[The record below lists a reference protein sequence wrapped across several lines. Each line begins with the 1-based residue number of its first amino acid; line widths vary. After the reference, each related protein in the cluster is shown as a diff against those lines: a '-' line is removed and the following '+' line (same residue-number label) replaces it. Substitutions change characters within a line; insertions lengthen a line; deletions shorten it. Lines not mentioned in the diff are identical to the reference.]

1 MKLDFAGLKDDR
13 VLRQALT
20 ISVVI
25 HGLVYLLAF
34 FFGQALQRAPML
46 QLTEIDFVE
55 LEEIPLQ
62 EEIAEP
68 QPKSLLQ
75 MVKKVIPVK
84 QKPSV
89 KTRKKAAP
97 ASPRRAAP
105 KPAPPKKR
113 YIGGAPLISKKML
126 SGSRA
131 RGRAMAEPM
140 ISKKSI
146 GRGIGTGTPKWE
158 KGPGARTGG
167 GGRRLN
173 LAMSMALPQAQ
184 RRGVVDADIA
194 ASLKGKRGALSVHKS
209 SNIRGIIAGVGRG
222 KRARLAAGRGGGS
235 GANLGGFRDAFAVFG
250 QIKNRKIL
258 RMKMPRY
265 PAWAEEQGIEAAVA
279 IRVGIFAD
287 GLVDENSIYI
297 ESTSG
302 YPQLDK
308 LAVQSVTQ
316 AVWAPLSAK
325 KKQVIQY
332 GSIRFAFR
340 LKR

>member
-1 MKLDFAGLKDDR
+1 MKLDFAGLGEDR
-13 VLRQALT
+13 VLRQAFT
-20 ISVVI
+20 ISTVI
-25 HGLVYLLAF
+25 HVLVFLLAF
-34 FFGQALQRAPML
+34 FFGQAMQRAPML

-55 LEEIPLQ
+55 MEEIPLR

-75 MVKKVIPVK
+75 MVKRVIPVK
-84 QKPSV
+84 QRPSV
-89 KTRKKAAP
+89 RTPKKAPSAP
-97 ASPRRAAP
+97 AAP
-105 KPAPPKKR
+105 KPAPPKRR
-113 YIGGAPLISKKML
+113 YMGGAPLISKKML
-126 SGSRA
+126 SGSRMSGKA
-131 RGRAMAEPM
+131 VSEPM

-146 GRGIGTGTPKWE
+146 GRGISTGTPKWE

-173 LAMSMALPQAQ
+173 LAMSMALPQSQ

-194 ASLKGKRGALSVHKS
+194 ASLKGKRGTLSMHKS
-209 SNIRGIIAGVGRG
+209 GDVRGIIAGVSRG
-222 KRARLAAGRGGGS
+222 KRARLAATGRGGGS

-250 QIKNRKIL
+250 EIKNRKIL

-265 PAWAEEQGIEAAVA
+265 PAWAEEQGIEATVT

-287 GLVDENSIYI
+287 GLVEESSIYI

-308 LAVQSVTQ
+308 LAVQSVAQ
-316 AVWAPLSAK
+316 AVWAPLSSK
-325 KKQVIQY
+325 KKPMIQY